1 MTFFDKN
8 KAMVNFD
15 KDSTITLSYKL
26 LLKWA
31 FQLIMVTIF
40 CYGAYVKVSEKINEY
55 TSVIKRMEVFM
66 IENEKSKEAREKS
79 KEKMMSDIEQFK
91 ADAKEIKE
99 LLKKRR

>member
-40 CYGAYVKVSEKINEY
+40 CY
-55 TSVIKRMEVFM
+55 
-66 IENEKSKEAREKS
+66 
-79 KEKMMSDIEQFK
+79 
-91 ADAKEIKE
+91 
-99 LLKKRR
+99 